1 MNIYSNFARLE
12 MKCFSCNKYD
22 HITINCPL
30 IRYIPTKSAIIKRH
44 IIQNTQIRQIFT
56 RKTKLSIHALM
67 KKFELNKKIIAFQDK
82 NIATLENYEKSL
94 YYKFL
99 IIYY

>member
-1 MNIYSNFARLE
+1 
-12 MKCFSCNKYD
+12 
-22 HITINCPL
+22 
-30 IRYIPTKSAIIKRH
+30 
-44 IIQNTQIRQIFT
+44 
-56 RKTKLSIHALM
+56 M

-99 IIYY
+99 IMNFSIRNAYS